1 MKQCQKNGVAV
12 EVNNEIFGV
21 FAGGGG
27 GIFKNVILPKV

>member
-21 FAGGGG
+21 CRSGG

>member
-21 FAGGGG
+21 CGGGG
-27 GIFKNVILPKV
+27 GIF